1 MSDVSAAMGKVAA
14 RSAATPAR
22 ARRSMLGRFTGQ
34 ALLIATLSAGL
45 FGLVW
50 LYSSALRDPRYLD
63 GWILAGGMILQLGFH
78 IAVKS
83 GGLSPKS
90 AVRWR
95 KFHVLLGYLL
105 IAAFASHCDFSL
117 PDTALE
123 WMLWTGFVLVTL
135 SGVLGRYLAWSM
147 KVKGIVD
154 ERTALERIP
163 EQRAELARNLQTLLT
178 RADPASAALG
188 LPVPPHDAWI
198 MDLYTTH
205 LSDFFAGQRNV
216 SAHLV
221 RSQGPLKQLTDE
233 IEDLA
238 RYVDPQSKDKLAAIR
253 ELVIEKDRLDFACVQ
268 QSLTRGLFFVH
279 VPVTYALIVFSVLH
293 VVVAYAYSSGVW

>member
-1 MSDVSAAMGKVAA
+1 MTDVGAAMGKAAA

-22 ARRSMLGRFTGQ
+22 ARRSVLGKYTGQ
-34 ALLIATLSAGL
+34 ALLIVTLSTGL

-50 LYSSALRDPRYLD
+50 LYGSALRDPRYLD

-95 KFHVLLGYLL
+95 KIHVLLGYLL
-105 IAAFASHCDFSL
+105 IAAFASHCDLSL

-123 WMLWTGFVLVTL
+123 WMLWTGFVLVTI
-135 SGVLGRYLAWSM
+135 SGVLGTYLAWSL
-147 KVKGIVD
+147 KVRGIVD
-154 ERTALERIP
+154 ERTTFERIP
-163 EQRAELARNLQTLLT
+163 EQRAELARTLQTLLT

-221 RSQGPLKQLTDE
+221 RSQGPLKQLIDE

-238 RYVDPQSKDKLAAIR
+238 RYVDPQSKDKLATIR
-253 ELVIEKDRLDFACVQ
+253 ELVVEKDRLDFASVQ
-268 QSLTRGLFFVH
+268 QSLTRGLFFLH
-279 VPVTYALIVFSVLH
+279 VPVTYALIVVSILH
-293 VVVAYAYSSGVW
+293 VVVAYAFSSGVW

>member
-1 MSDVSAAMGKVAA
+1 MSDVGVAMGKVAA
-14 RSAATPAR
+14 RGAATPVR
-22 ARRSMLGRFTGQ
+22 AHRSKFGSYTGQ
-34 ALLIATLSAGL
+34 ALLIVTLSTGL

-50 LYSSALRDPRYLD
+50 LYGSALRDPRYLD
-63 GWILAGGMILQLGFH
+63 GWLLAGGMILQLGFH
-78 IAVKS
+78 VAVKS
-83 GGLSPKS
+83 GGLSPKG

-95 KFHVLLGYLL
+95 KVHVLLGYLL
-105 IAAFASHCDFSL
+105 IAAFASHCDLSL
-117 PDTALE
+117 PETALE
-123 WMLWTGFVLVTL
+123 WMLWMGFVLVTL
-135 SGVLGRYLAWSM
+135 SGVLGTYLAWSL
-147 KVKGIVD
+147 KIRGIVD
-154 ERTALERIP
+154 ERTAFERIP
-163 EQRAELARNLQTLLT
+163 EQRAELARNLQTLLA

-205 LSDFFAGQRNV
+205 LRDFFAGQRNV
-216 SAHLV
+216 AAHLV
-221 RSQGPLKQLTDE
+221 RSQGPLKQLTGE

-253 ELVIEKDRLDFACVQ
+253 ELVVEKDRLDFACVQ

-279 VPVTYALIVFSVLH
+279 VPVTYALIIFSVLH

>member
-1 MSDVSAAMGKVAA
+1 MSDVGAAMGKVVA
-14 RSAATPAR
+14 RSAAPPMR
-22 ARRSMLGRFTGQ
+22 ARRPMLGRYTGQ
-34 ALLIATLSAGL
+34 AFAIVTLSAGL

-50 LYSSALRDPRYLD
+50 LYGSALRDPRYLD

-95 KFHVLLGYLL
+95 KVHVLLGYLL
-105 IAAFASHCDFSL
+105 IAAFASHCDLSL
-117 PDTALE
+117 PETALE

-135 SGVLGRYLAWSM
+135 SGVLGAYLAWSV
-147 KVKGIVD
+147 KVRGIVD
-154 ERTALERIP
+154 ERTAFERIP
-163 EQRAELARNLQTLLT
+163 EQRAELARKLQTLVT

-205 LSDFFAGQRNV
+205 LRDFFAGQRNV

-221 RSQGPLKQLTDE
+221 RSQGPLKQLTGE

-238 RYVDPQSKDKLAAIR
+238 RYVDPQSKDKLTAIR
-253 ELVIEKDRLDFACVQ
+253 ELVVEKDRLDFACVQ

-279 VPVTYALIVFSVLH
+279 VPVTYALIVLSILH
-293 VVVAYAYSSGVW
+293 VVVAYAYASGVW